1 MNNTGVIRKVD
12 QVGRIVIPKHFR
24 DKFDIDYG
32 DDLEIYI
39 NENSLC
45 FRKVELMNEK
55 IQTVNKL
62 CKIIQEKT
70 GFSCC
75 YYEKN
80 HNLTNLESS
89 KDKDFCISKKV
100 SKQVIKMG
108 ILKEDY
114 IYANENEK
122 IYLFDSSKK
131 FIVKRIISMEQGSLV
146 IVDNNEESSL
156 TDSSNSIIDSL
167 VAFVS

>member
-70 GFSCC
+70 GFRCC

-89 KDKDFCISKKV
+89 KDKDFCISKKL